1 MALYSAHVAGHI
13 WTLHDTTPSPIT
25 PEPALTRQK
34 PGPRDFGLGC
44 LTCWVKVL
52 VPGGSLTTLLDN
64 RPTSETSEDIR
75 RQLRRSLECLVGVHF
90 TEGNAITVLRNGD
103 EIFPAMLE
111 AIRKAQ
117 HTIDLMTFVY
127 WKGWPAQK
135 FADALCDRAKAGL
148 RVRVLIDALGG
159 MHIEDGIV
167 EAMEG
172 SGVDVHWYREPW
184 RNSPLKQNHRGHRK
198 VCIIDETIGF
208 TGGVGI
214 AEEWDGDAR
223 NEKEWRDTHFRVVGP
238 AVDGLAAAF
247 IQDWAET
254 GRPLYDERNRF
265 PDQPQPGVAAVQVMR
280 GSASIGWND
289 IRTVWYVLIRSARR
303 RIRLQTAYFSPDSHL
318 VAALKEAVD
327 RGVDVDIMLPGSNAD
342 KRVAQLASEATYA
355 DLTSAGIRIW
365 NFQPSMLH
373 TKIMVVDGAAALAG
387 SSNVNRRSLDHDE
400 EVAMVVIDEATVGLL
415 DRQFME
421 DLQRSR
427 QIDLSRWQRRSV
439 PQRTLETAV
448 TAIRRWL

>member
-1 MALYSAHVAGHI
+1 MPNVQGKVL
-13 WTLHDTTPSPIT
+13 
-25 PEPALTRQK
+25 
-34 PGPRDFGLGC
+34 GLGR
-44 LTCWVKVL
+44 
-52 VPGGSLTTLLDN
+52 SLTTLLDN
-64 RPTSETSEDIR
+64 HATSEAREDIR

-111 AIRKAQ
+111 EISKAQ
-117 HTIDLMTFVY
+117 HTVDLMTFVY
-127 WKGWPAQK
+127 WKGRPAQQ
-135 FADALCDRAKAGL
+135 FADALCERAKAGL

-159 MHIEDGIV
+159 IQIEDGIV
-167 EAMEG
+167 EAMED
-172 SGVDVHWYREPW
+172 SGVDVHWYRKLW
-184 RNSPLKQNHRGHRK
+184 LNSPFKQNHRGHRK

-214 AEEWDGDAR
+214 AEEWGGDAR
-223 NEKEWRDTHFRVVGP
+223 NKNEWRDTHFRVEGP

-254 GRPLYDERNRF
+254 GRPLYDERDRF
-265 PDQPQPGVAAVQVMR
+265 PDQPQPGAAAVQVVR

-289 IRTVWYVLIRSARR
+289 IRTVWYVLIRSSRH

-318 VAALKEAVD
+318 VAALKEAVS
-327 RGVDVDIMLPGSNAD
+327 RGVDVDILLPGPNAD
-342 KRVAQLASEATYA
+342 KRVAQLASEGTYA
-355 DLTSAGIRIW
+355 DLISAGIRIW

-373 TKIMVVDGAAALAG
+373 TKIMVVDGAAALVG

-400 EVAMVVIDEATVGLL
+400 EVAMVVIDQASVDLL
-415 DRQFME
+415 DHQFTE
-421 DLQRSR
+421 DLQSSR
-427 QIDLSRWQRRSV
+427 QIDLSRWQRRSA